1 MAIRVL
7 ITGVNGFAGCHLS
20 KLLSQKDYDVFGTR
34 VDDTN
39 LETVNEFLA
48 PQNISIMNL
57 RDRSS
62 VENTIRI
69 ITPEVVFHLAAVS
82 WVPASWE
89 NTALTFEVNLIGSIN
104 IFESILKYIP
114 SSLCIFISTGDF
126 YDISD
131 NSADENSPIVPRNP
145 YAISK
150 MAVDL
155 LARQYFLSRHLNI
168 IRLRP
173 FNHIGPYQ
181 SDSFVV
187 SEFAKKIALAEK
199 GKSEPLLK
207 VGNLDAKRDFTDVR
221 DMVRAYEMAIS
232 KCSIGE
238 CYNISSQKAYK
249 IGTLLDML
257 IADSRVKI
265 KIEKDPAKYRPLEV
279 TRLVGNSEKFRQAT
293 GWFPQIPIEK
303 TVLDVLNYW
312 RAST

>member
-1 MAIRVL
+1 MAIRAL

-20 KLLSQKDYDVFGTR
+20 KLLYEKGYDIFGTR
-34 VDDTN
+34 IDDTN
-39 LETVNEFLA
+39 LATVKEFL
-48 PQNISIMNL
+48 PSQNISIMNL

-69 ITPEVVFHLAAVS
+69 IAPDVIFHLAAVS
-82 WVPASWE
+82 WVPASWK
-89 NTALTFEVNLIGSIN
+89 NPALTFEVNLIGSIN
-104 IFESILKYIP
+104 IFESILKYVP

-126 YDISD
+126 YDVSD

-155 LARQYFLSRHLNI
+155 LAKQYFLSRQLRA

-181 SDSFVV
+181 SESFVV
-187 SEFAKKIALAEK
+187 SEFAKQIALAEK

-207 VGNLDAKRDFTDVR
+207 VGNLDAERDFTDVR
-221 DMVRAYEMAIS
+221 DMVHAYEMAIG

-238 CYNISSQKAYK
+238 CYNICSQKAYK

-257 IADSRVKI
+257 IAGSKI
-265 KIEKDPAKYRPLEV
+265 KIRVEKDPAKYRPLEV
-279 TRLVGNSEKFRQAT
+279 MRLVGNSGKFRQAT
-293 GWFPQIPIEK
+293 GWAPQIPIEK
-303 TVLDVLNYW
+303 TVLDVLSYW
-312 RAST
+312 RTRT